1 METRIGQKIVLKPCV
16 SFLALLLA
24 IALGA
29 FAFMP
34 TSVMGQSPDSEPGT
48 HAVDLPGVLHGVTV
62 ADDYDVR
69 TSGYLN
75 LVLPALNDLA
85 VTPSVRLVFALQVD
99 NGTQGASASSYYAAV
114 QQLKASKNIHTGG
127 YPIIMGQP
135 VDSSYMFCF
144 TRADHA
150 ARWKEYIEGL
160 GNLVDFW
167 EVGNE
172 INGNWTYNTGADE
185 AAHHQTCPHG
195 WPGGVPNTTI
205 QDVANKLTDAFDITK
220 AAGKPAALTLTF
232 CPTDLPASAQPFT
245 WVDTYVSDKLK
256 KGMDYVLISYYTDAT
271 GCAYGLPQASDWV
284 TWFQGIQ
291 ERFPNAQVGLGE
303 WGYTSRM
310 TPGVLKQTLYEGYTV
325 NPSASL
331 KNPASWIGGVFY
343 WEFGLTAIPKTG
355 TSKLGTPS
363 DWKDVNAD
371 LQLQK

>member
-1 METRIGQKIVLKPCV
+1 
-16 SFLALLLA
+16 
-24 IALGA
+24 
-29 FAFMP
+29 
-34 TSVMGQSPDSEPGT
+34 
-48 HAVDLPGVLHGVTV
+48 
-62 ADDYDVR
+62 
-69 TSGYLN
+69 
-75 LVLPALNDLA
+75 
-85 VTPSVRLVFALQVD
+85 
-99 NGTQGASASSYYAAV
+99 
-114 QQLKASKNIHTGG
+114 
-127 YPIIMGQP
+127 
-135 VDSSYMFCF
+135 
-144 TRADHA
+144 
-150 ARWKEYIEGL
+150 
-160 GNLVDFW
+160 
-167 EVGNE
+167 
-172 INGNWTYNTGADE
+172 
-185 AAHHQTCPHG
+185 
-195 WPGGVPNTTI
+195 
-205 QDVANKLTDAFDITK
+205 
-220 AAGKPAALTLTF
+220 
-232 CPTDLPASAQPFT
+232 
-245 WVDTYVSDKLK
+245 VDTYVSDKLK